1 MLSARPDSSRVVL
14 GLEADSNVAAA
25 IRTAVLLATVR
36 HADLRCVVVQQEEL
50 LDAARLPFASAIA
63 RGGRIVPFTS
73 NLIEAQFKALCR
85 EAERDLAAACVNR
98 HVSWQ
103 LQHLHGSF
111 QRELISSLRP
121 GDMVVLGRSRE
132 RAMPHAALRH
142 IRDILLIADAVVLPA
157 RQPRTSGWVR
167 AFGGSKASLLAE
179 EFARGFGLPRDEA
192 GWESVLRPR
201 RPAAVVVTS
210 LDVMESARDGNLLGA
225 LDAMGTTTVVVAETV
240 TESGQRL
247 L

>member
-1 MLSARPDSSRVVL
+1 MLSARPASSRVVV
-14 GLEADSNVAAA
+14 GLETDSNVATA

-36 HADLRCVVVQQEEL
+36 DADLRCVVVQQEEL
-50 LDAARLPFASAIA
+50 LDAAQLPFASAVA

-73 NLIEAQFKALCR
+73 SLIEAHFKSVCR

-98 HVSWQ
+98 QVSWQ
-103 LQHLHGSF
+103 LQRLHGIF
-111 QRELISSLRP
+111 LRELISSLRP
-121 GDMVVLGRSRE
+121 GDTVVLGRSRE
-132 RAMPHAALRH
+132 RAMPHAALRR

-167 AFGGSKASLLAE
+167 AFGGSKANLLAE

-192 GWESVLRPR
+192 SWDSVLRPR

-210 LDVMESARDGNLLGA
+210 LDVMESARDSNLLGT
-225 LDAMGTTTVVVAETV
+225 LDAMGTTIVIVAEAI
-240 TESGQRL
+240 TESERL
-247 L
+247 PR